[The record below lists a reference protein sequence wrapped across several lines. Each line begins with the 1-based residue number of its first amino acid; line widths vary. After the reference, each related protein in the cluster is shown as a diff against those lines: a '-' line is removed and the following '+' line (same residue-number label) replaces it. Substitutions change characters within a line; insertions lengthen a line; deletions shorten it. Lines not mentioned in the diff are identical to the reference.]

1 MRKGDEGGE
10 EEGRGRRKEME
21 GEVRR
26 EAGGEE
32 RRWRG
37 GEEGGKE
44 EWRGEEERHTKYP
57 LSLFTYLT
65 THHLGL
71 LRGDLADSRPLA
83 GPAYQNMPS
92 LSCPGTCIRERE
104 PIHEWN
110 H

>member
-1 MRKGDEGGE
+1 MREEGGGRRQGVRKGDGG
-10 EEGRGRRKEME
+10 
-21 GEVRR
+21 
-26 EAGGEE
+26 
-32 RRWRG
+32 G

-57 LSLFTYLT
+57 LLLFTYLT

-71 LRGDLADSRPLA
+71 LRGDLADSQPWA